1 MLVYRAVELK
11 KGSHVRL
18 VAQVLVSLR
27 FTVLQA
33 VGSVHCLAGA
43 GIPGRQVLA
52 GVPSTNRMESH
63 GTVTR
68 ITPDYGTFRPPA
80 DRTLPIPPAPDS
92 LTIRH
97 PWSQDLLGQELI
109 PGNCDPCI
117 SVHSS
122 TQRSAIRFWEAK

>member
-1 MLVYRAVELK
+1 MLVHRAVELK

-52 GVPSTNRMESH
+52 GIPSTNRMESH
-63 GTVTR
+63 GTVPC

-80 DRTLPIPPAPDS
+80 DRTLPIPPAPNK
-92 LTIRH
+92 LTILS
-97 PWSQDLLGQELI
+97 PLVS
-109 PGNCDPCI
+109 
-117 SVHSS
+117 
-122 TQRSAIRFWEAK
+122 RSAWPRTSSWKLRSLLLSPQPHPKISLKFLGS

>member
-27 FTVLQA
+27 FAVLQA

-52 GVPSTNRMESH
+52 GIPSTNGMESH

-80 DRTLPIPPAPDS
+80 DRALPIPPAPS
-92 LTIRH
+92 NLTILS
-97 PWSQDLLGQELI
+97 PLVSKSAGQELI
-109 PGNCDPCI
+109 PENPCF
-117 SVHSS
+117 SFQS
-122 TQRSAIRFWEAK
+122 TAAPKYQP